1 MKLLFILMIYRQEYI
16 WIGGNNELRSKVKYS
31 KNVIPTDWNYDGSS
45 TNQATTENSE
55 VILKPVRSYNNPFHS
70 SEYPCKLVLCDTW
83 VWENDTLKPH
93 KTNLR
98 IHATKIFKDS
108 DNYNPLFGIEH
119 EFFIT
124 SNEIPLGY
132 YGEKTPKQGQYYC
145 SVGTGNAFGRDFLNL
160 VCDLSIKAGINI
172 TGSNLEVAPGQMEI
186 QLCEYGLKAADDS
199 IILKYI
205 LDITGEAN
213 NLKVNWNSKP
223 LKGEWNGSGCHIN
236 FSTKQM
242 RERDGLNVIMECMKK
257 LELKHK
263 EHIDI
268 YGDDNK
274 ERLTGS
280 HETSDL
286 NNFSYGFGSRN
297 TSIRIPT
304 STKINKCGYFEDR
317 RPSSSVNLYLATSK
331 LYDTCIN

>member
-1 MKLLFILMIYRQEYI
+1 MNYRQEYI

-31 KNVIPTDWNYDGSS
+31 KDDKLTEWNYDGSS
-45 TNQATTENSE
+45 TNQANNKNSE
-55 VILKPVRSYNNPFHS
+55 VILKPVRTYNDPFT
-70 SEYPCKLVLCDTW
+70 KGKFVLCETW
-83 VWENDTLKPH
+83 VLENDELKPH

-98 IHATKIFKDS
+98 KQAENIFKDS
-108 DNYNPLFGIEH
+108 DSNKPLFGIEH
-119 EFFIT
+119 EFFLM
-124 SNEIPLGY
+124 SNKNVPIGY
-132 YGEKTPKQGQYYC
+132 FNSSTPKQGQYYC
-145 SVGTGNAFGRDFLNL
+145 SVGTGNAYGRDFLNL
-160 VCDLSIKAGINI
+160 ACELCIKAGLNI

-205 LDITGEAN
+205 LDRMGEAN

-223 LKGEWNGSGCHIN
+223 LKGDWNGSGCHIN

-242 RERDGLNVIMECMKK
+242 REPDGLNVIMECMKK

-263 EHIDI
+263 EHIDV
-268 YGDDNK
+268 YGNDNN
-274 ERLTGS
+274 ERLTGK

-286 NNFSYGFGSRN
+286 NKFSYGFGSRG
-297 TSIRIPT
+297 TSIRIPN

-317 RPSSSVNLYLATSK
+317 RPSSSVIMYLAISK
-331 LYDTCIN
+331 LYNTCIN